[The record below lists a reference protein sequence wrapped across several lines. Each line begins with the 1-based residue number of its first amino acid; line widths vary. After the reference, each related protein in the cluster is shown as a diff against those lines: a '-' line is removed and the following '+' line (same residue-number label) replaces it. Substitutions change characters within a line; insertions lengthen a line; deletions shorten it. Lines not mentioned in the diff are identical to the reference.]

1 VPLQRAPVE
10 GCKQSWARF
19 DQNDP
24 RTTRVDGA
32 EIRCQ
37 RALRQFSNG
46 ASHLHP
52 GRTAADHSKIEES
65 TTLTRIGL
73 GLGTLEGK
81 QDPAAENAI
90 EPNKLM
96 DVGRRATHSASEPV
110 EKTRPTR
117 QAVEQVERTKLYCA
131 ASQAATSAT
140 NSIHAA
146 LPKLRIKSGNLS
158 P

>member
-1 VPLQRAPVE
+1 
-10 GCKQSWARF
+10 
-19 DQNDP
+19 
-24 RTTRVDGA
+24 
-32 EIRCQ
+32 
-37 RALRQFSNG
+37 
-46 ASHLHP
+46 
-52 GRTAADHSKIEES
+52 
-65 TTLTRIGL
+65 
-73 GLGTLEGK
+73 
-81 QDPAAENAI
+81 
-90 EPNKLM
+90 M